1 MATVYI
7 EVFGGRQLAMNMEV
21 TGKYDSEP
29 STCIQQSVPGTTPRP
44 PLPERFEIIV
54 IGGGINGVAIARE
67 CARGGR
73 RVLLLE
79 KDDFGAGTTSRSTR
93 IIHGGL
99 RYLENGEIG
108 LVRESLRERE
118 RLLCERPH
126 LIRPTRFVFALNESS
141 RHSAMELRAGLW
153 LYRQLG
159 GSGNHG
165 IGPKADLLELEKNLD
180 RGHRWSLF
188 DYEDAQCEYP
198 ERLVAEWLSEALQ
211 SGLEA
216 RNHMEVL
223 EVRTQDD
230 RVQGVVVRDHF
241 TGDEQYI
248 RAEWV
253 VNATGPWADRVYA
266 TTKLKHA
273 EPMIGGVRGS
283 HIVVPTFKGAP
294 KAAVYSEASDGRP
307 GFVIPWIGQ
316 ILVGTTEI
324 PNQTSPD
331 QAHATVNEI
340 TYLLEMVNRLFPSA
354 KLSRADISYTFSGI
368 RPLPYQHQGS
378 PHSVTRRHMIR
389 NHAEEGAMGMLSII
403 GGKLT
408 TAAELARQC
417 ARRMGVRVRRP
428 GEVRVAAGPA
438 SGIESTVAQWAR
450 VVSEQ
455 SGISECQARAI
466 AGWHGSRALAIIQS
480 ARQDEKL
487 RQPLCEHSEHI
498 VAEAIEAARFECA
511 MTLSDIL
518 LRRVPVAL
526 SPCFSGEC
534 ARTAATRIAGVL
546 CREADIEEG
555 LERFHLERS
564 AFLRKPGVSWSD
576 PVKQIA

>member
-1 MATVYI
+1 M
-7 EVFGGRQLAMNMEV
+7 
-21 TGKYDSEP
+21 
-29 STCIQQSVPGTTPRP
+29 PGTTPRP
-44 PLPERFEIIV
+44 PLSERFEIIV

-67 CARGGR
+67 CARAGR

-118 RLLCERPH
+118 RLLRERPH
-126 LIRPTRFVFALNESS
+126 LIRSTRFVFALNETS

-153 LYRQLG
+153 LYRRLG
-159 GSGNHG
+159 GNGNHHVAA
-165 IGPKADLLELEKNLD
+165 KTDLRELEKNLD
-180 RGHRWSLF
+180 KGHRWSLF
-188 DYEDAQCEYP
+188 DYEDGQCEYP

-223 EVRTQDD
+223 EVRTQEG
-230 RVQGVVVRDHF
+230 RVQGVLTRDQF
-241 TGDEQYI
+241 TGEEQFVQ
-248 RAEWV
+248 AEWV
-253 VNATGPWADRVYA
+253 VNATGPWADKVYA
-266 TTKLKHA
+266 TTKLKHD
-273 EPMIGGVRGS
+273 EPMVGGVRGS
-283 HIVVPTFKGAP
+283 HIVVPVFAGAP
-294 KAAVYSEASDGRP
+294 KSAVYSEAADGRP

-316 ILVGTTEI
+316 ILIGTTEV
-324 PNQTSPD
+324 PDSASPD
-331 QAHATVNEI
+331 RARASGSEI
-340 TYLLEMVNRLFPSA
+340 TYLLEMVNRLFPAA
-354 KLSRADISYTFSGI
+354 KLTRTDIAYTFSGI
-368 RPLPYQHQGS
+368 RPLPYQQKSS
-378 PHSVTRRHMIR
+378 PHSVTRKHIIR
-389 NHAEEGAMGMLSII
+389 NHAEEGAMGMLTII

-455 SGISECQARAI
+455 AGITECQAKAI
-466 AGWHGSRALAIIQS
+466 AGWHGSRALSIIQS
-480 ARQDEKL
+480 ARNDENL
-487 RQPLCEHSEHI
+487 RQPLCEHSDHI

-526 SPCFSGEC
+526 NPCFSGEC
-534 ARTAATRIAGVL
+534 ARTAATRIATVL
-546 CREADIEEG
+546 CREADVEEA
-555 LERFHLERS
+555 LERFHRERS
-564 AFLRKPGVSWSD
+564 AFLHKPEANWSD
-576 PVKQIA
+576 PFERAA